1 MFRAHANILKVNG
14 LKPARI
20 ILSVVLG
27 LSVFYCSSEL
37 AQMSPGAETAM
48 ALDIAGDEYEN
59 SSAAQSGDASFALA
73 DISGFSVSRSE
84 DITEVLLDTKADE
97 ELAAEPQKKT
107 PFEMFEQHRELESP
121 DFERPSFEIQSEK
134 ISAYSNAEKL
144 LIARVVYAESRGE
157 IFEGQVAVATV
168 VLNRYES
175 GKFGRSISRIVFAPD
190 QFAITEKYNSES
202 LKAVERA
209 ISKLGAYPRN
219 MYYFQVSKSRVWRNF
234 VYYKRIGNHSFYL
247 SGK

>member
-1 MFRAHANILKVNG
+1 
-14 LKPARI
+14 
-20 ILSVVLG
+20 
-27 LSVFYCSSEL
+27 
-37 AQMSPGAETAM
+37 
-48 ALDIAGDEYEN
+48 
-59 SSAAQSGDASFALA
+59 
-73 DISGFSVSRSE
+73 
-84 DITEVLLDTKADE
+84 
-97 ELAAEPQKKT
+97 
-107 PFEMFEQHRELESP
+107 MFEEHRTFESP

-134 ISAYSNAEKL
+134 VSAYSNAEKL

-175 GKFGRSISRIVFAPD
+175 GSFGSSIAKIVFAHD

-209 ISKLGAYPRN
+209 ISKLGTYPRN

>member
-1 MFRAHANILKVNG
+1 MNG

-37 AQMSPGAETAM
+37 SQMSPGAETAM

-59 SSAAQSGDASFALA
+59 SSAVQSGEASFALA

-84 DITEVLLDTKADE
+84 DITEVLLDTDAGE
-97 ELAAEPQKKT
+97 EPAAESQKKT
-107 PFEMFEQHRELESP
+107 PFEIFEEHRELESP

-175 GKFGRSISRIVFAPD
+175 GKFGRSIAKIVFAPD